1 MSKTYA
7 LETGTAVLR
16 LTGEDTDGLYTIIE
30 YTAKPGHAR
39 SLHVH
44 HHMEEA
50 FLMISGEGTFRV
62 DERVFTAGP
71 GEYVLV
77 KRGVPHNIFNRSNA
91 DAVWLEI
98 YTPPGFE
105 QYLEDLAQAAAA
117 NDGVIP
123 ADVREAIVARHDIER
138 V

>member
-1 MSKTYA
+1 
-7 LETGTAVLR
+7 
-16 LTGEDTDGLYTIIE
+16 
-30 YTAKPGHAR
+30 
-39 SLHVH
+39 
-44 HHMEEA
+44 MEEA
-50 FLMISGEGTFRV
+50 FLVISGEGTFQV
-62 DERVFTAGP
+62 EDAIVTAGP

-77 KRGVPHNIFNRSNA
+77 KRGVPHNVFNRSEA

-117 NDGVIP
+117 NGGTIP
-123 ADVREAIVARHDIER
+123 PEIRNGIIARHDIER

>member
-1 MSKTYA
+1 LSRTYT
-7 LETGTAVLR
+7 LETGTAVVR
-16 LTGEDTDGLYTIIE
+16 LTAEDTNGMYSIIE
-30 YTAKPGHAR
+30 YTAKPGYAR
-39 SLHVH
+39 YLHIH
-44 HHMEEA
+44 RNMEEA
-50 FLMISGEGTFRV
+50 FLVISGEGTFQV
-62 DERVFTAGP
+62 EDAIVTAGP

-77 KRGVPHNIFNRSNA
+77 KRGVPHNVFNRSEA

-117 NDGVIP
+117 NGGTIP
-123 ADVREAIVARHDIER
+123 PEIRNGIIARHDIER

>member
-1 MSKTYA
+1 VSRTYT
-7 LETGTAVLR
+7 LDTGTAVVKI
-16 LTGEDTDGLYTIIE
+16 TGEETGGAYSIIE
-30 YTAKPGHAR
+30 YTAKPGYAR
-39 SLHVH
+39 YLHIH
-44 HHMEEA
+44 RNMEEA
-50 FLMISGEGTFRV
+50 FLVISGEGTFQV
-62 DERVFTAGP
+62 EDAIVTAGP

-77 KRGVPHNIFNRSNA
+77 KRGVPHNVFNRSEA

-117 NDGVIP
+117 NGGTIP
-123 ADVREAIVARHDIER
+123 REIRNGIIARHDIER